1 MKEIILATN
10 NQNKV
15 REMKQKLEPFNINVL
30 SQKEAGINID
40 VEETG
45 ETFKDNSQIKA
56 EAIFNLLKKPVI
68 ADDSGLCIDA
78 LDGAPGVHSHRFA
91 GEDASD
97 LDRINIV
104 LDKLKDV
111 PTDKRT
117 ARFKC
122 CVCFIYENG
131 EEHFFEDTAEG
142 IIGLEPSGTNGF
154 GFDPIFHYEGDIR
167 SFAEYSPEE
176 KNKVSHRGKAVAQ
189 FIKFISN
196 LNDTHNN

>member
-15 REMKQKLEPFNINVL
+15 REMKQKLSSFDIKVL
-30 SQKEAGINID
+30 SLKEAGIDVD

-45 ETFKDNSQIKA
+45 ETFKENAEIKA
-56 EAIFNLLKKPVI
+56 DAIYEMLKKPVI

-91 GEDASD
+91 GEEATDA
-97 LDRINIV
+97 DRINLV
-104 LDKLKDV
+104 LEKLKDV
-111 PTDKRT
+111 PKEKRT

-122 CVCFIYENG
+122 CVCYIDENG
-131 EEHFFEDTAEG
+131 EKHFFEEKAEG
-142 IIGLEPSGTNGF
+142 IIGYEPKGTNGF
-154 GFDPIFHYEGDIR
+154 GFDPIFHYEGDNR

-176 KNKVSHRGKAVAQ
+176 KNAVSHRGKAVAR
-189 FIKFISN
+189 FIEFI
-196 LNDTHNN
+196 TK

>member
-15 REMKQKLEPFNINVL
+15 REMKKKLSSFDIKVL
-30 SQKEAGINID
+30 SLKEAGIDVD

-45 ETFKDNSQIKA
+45 ETFKENAEIKA
-56 EAIFNLLKKPVI
+56 DAIYEMLKKPVI

-91 GEDASD
+91 GEEATDA
-97 LDRINIV
+97 DRINLV
-104 LDKLKDV
+104 LEKLKDV
-111 PTDKRT
+111 PKEKRT

-122 CVCFIYENG
+122 CVCYIDENG
-131 EEHFFEDTAEG
+131 EKHFFEEKAEG
-142 IIGLEPSGTNGF
+142 IIGYEPKGTNGF
-154 GFDPIFHYEGDIR
+154 GFDPIFHYEGDNR

-176 KNKVSHRGKAVAQ
+176 KNAVSHRGKAVAR
-189 FIKFISN
+189 FIEFI
-196 LNDTHNN
+196 TK